1 MQLSGCGTALITP
14 FRGDG
19 SVDEEALVSLVRW
32 QVESGVSFLVVCG
45 TTGEA
50 PTLSL
55 DETLRVVEL
64 TIEAAAGR
72 APVLAGCTHN
82 STREAVARVRR
93 ISRVPNLSGIMSA
106 NPYYNKPTQEGQFQH
121 FKAIANATD
130 LPVMLYN
137 IPPRTAANL
146 EPATTARLA
155 DEVRNIVAIKEA
167 SGSMSQVMELITM
180 VPKNFQVFS
189 GEDNLAL
196 PVIAVG
202 GAGVI
207 AVASNEIPAEMSQMV
222 KAALANDW
230 QTARRLQ
237 HRFFT
242 LMQANFWES
251 NPGPVKCLLAMM
263 GRITESYRLPMV
275 PVQAGTRARLAKLAD
290 ELGLLT
296 GGLREQGDLRVS

>member
-1 MQLSGCGTALITP
+1 MITP

-32 QVESGVSFLVVCG
+32 QVESGVNFLVVCG

-106 NPYYNKPTQEGQFQH
+106 NPYYSKPTQEGQFQH
-121 FKAIANATD
+121 FKAIADATD

-155 DEVRNIVAIKEA
+155 NEVRNIVAIKEA

-263 GRITESYRLPMV
+263 GRITESYRLPLV
-275 PVQAGTRARLAKLAD
+275 PVQAGTRARLTKLAG

-296 GGLREQGDLRVS
+296 GGLQEQGNLRVS

>member
-19 SVDEEALVSLVRW
+19 SVDEEALVSLVHW
-32 QVESGVSFLVVCG
+32 QVESGVNFLVVCG

-93 ISRVPNLSGIMSA
+93 ISGVPNLSGIMSA
-106 NPYYNKPTQEGQFQH
+106 NPYYSKPTQEGQFQH
-121 FKAIANATD
+121 FKAIADATD

-275 PVQAGTRARLAKLAD
+275 PVQAGTRARLAKLAG

-296 GGLREQGDLRVS
+296 GGLQEQGNLRMS